1 MLEEDPGQV
10 LSDQFMLPNNTINL
24 IDCSPNSL
32 FQLMDA
38 RQLAEVTQIELEL
51 GFRKMKEAFD
61 RGNIDYKNYI
71 FEIEASEENDDMHD
85 ADDVRLAL
93 S

>member
-1 MLEEDPGQV
+1 
-10 LSDQFMLPNNTINL
+10 
-24 IDCSPNSL
+24 
-32 FQLMDA
+32 MDA
-38 RQLAEVTQIELEL
+38 RKIAEVTQIELEL

-61 RGNIDYKNYI
+61 RENIEYKSYI
-71 FEIEASEENDDMHD
+71 FEVEENEENDDMHD